1 MSDSTLNR
9 VSIRLSSG
17 GHAFS
22 QSDLERA
29 EAAKEGVEVVV
40 VTERVALVP
49 EKFLDEAPLEE
60 HLLAMRIPLSPA
72 DRVVRSVPR
81 EGIVAVMA
89 VEDSVLRV
97 LEAKN
102 AVPITFTSPLLES
115 IADGDGITIEL
126 VDDVAFITLHE
137 GVLRFAEAQRV
148 ESDADL
154 LYFIECVHRTY
165 DVYNMYARAKGDTQR
180 IECVTKGRFKN
191 FKTL

>member
-1 MSDSTLNR
+1 M
-9 VSIRLSSG
+9 SIRLSSG

-115 IADGDGITIEL
+115 IADGDGITIE
-126 VDDVAFITLHE
+126 

-191 FKTL
+191 LKTL